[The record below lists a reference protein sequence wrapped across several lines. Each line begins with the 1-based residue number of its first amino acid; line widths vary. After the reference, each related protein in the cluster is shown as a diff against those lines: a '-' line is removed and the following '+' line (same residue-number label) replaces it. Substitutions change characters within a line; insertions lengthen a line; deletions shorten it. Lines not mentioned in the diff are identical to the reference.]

1 MLNYS
6 KLEGPGDCFGGR
18 RRLGSTE
25 VGLIGD
31 WMDWRLDESAIGV
44 AYGLDERV
52 MVETDG
58 YVIKELARFY
68 MWEDDLRLDRRGE

>member
-1 MLNYS
+1 
-6 KLEGPGDCFGGR
+6 
-18 RRLGSTE
+18 
-25 VGLIGD
+25 
-31 WMDWRLDESAIGV
+31 MDWRLDESAIGV

-68 MWEDDLRLDRRGE
+68 IWEDDLRLDRRGG

>member
-1 MLNYS
+1 
-6 KLEGPGDCFGGR
+6 
-18 RRLGSTE
+18 
-25 VGLIGD
+25 
-31 WMDWRLDESAIGV
+31 MDWRLDESAIGV

-68 MWEDDLRLDRRGE
+68 MWDDLRLDRRGE